1 MSKYMFQE
9 VNSQQLNS
17 VDSNVLSGGIKQYME
32 DGYSYDDAVTE
43 ILKNE
48 GWELQEFWSNPDKS
62 KLNYRFYNK
71 NTKQYASVNR
81 HNGMLVPTTT
91 DNLCVNAFRVVYNNL
106 YFHIEPNEWKSTFDS
121 RRGRRLIKKSIWL
134 EKVNRKRQNE
144 SLNNSRRHY

>member
-1 MSKYMFQE
+1 MFQE

-32 DGYSYDDAVTE
+32 DGHSYNDAVTE

-48 GWELQEFWSNPDKS
+48 GWELQEFWGNSNKS

-71 NTKQYASVNR
+71 NS
-81 HNGMLVPTTT
+81 
-91 DNLCVNAFRVVYNNL
+91 FRVVYNNF
-106 YFHIEPNEWKSTFDS
+106 YFNIEPNELKNTFDS
-121 RRGRRLIKKSIWL
+121 RRGRRLMKKSIWL

>member
-1 MSKYMFQE
+1 MFQE

-48 GWELQEFWSNPDKS
+48 GWELQEFWGNPDKS

-71 NTKQYASVNR
+71 NTK
-81 HNGMLVPTTT
+81 GI
-91 DNLCVNAFRVVYNNL
+91 F
-106 YFHIEPNEWKSTFDS
+106 
-121 RRGRRLIKKSIWL
+121 
-134 EKVNRKRQNE
+134 KRF
-144 SLNNSRRHY
+144 SLFQCPFSQS